1 MANSE
6 KKPSQ
11 DDDKSGPRNNGERKS
26 INTGLSSFNSNAG
39 EASLA
44 LRKLATSRAA
54 NAARERWSKAA
65 LPNADISS
73 DPEPQATNSEQ
84 GGSSIHTPQESVVK
98 NLSPLEEVEALQRE
112 LDQIQQIEPSR
123 ARSQMLRD
131 LAARIRRMEALSQ
144 VANTRTGEVKTTERL
159 VRREVQRMTNIVLRA
174 IVESSRAADLS
185 LTTVTNCE
193 CLNIP
198 SILKCREIF

>member
-1 MANSE
+1 MTINLDQE
-6 KKPSQ
+6 IN
-11 DDDKSGPRNNGERKS
+11 DERKS

-131 LAARIRRMEALSQ
+131 LAARLRRMEPLSQ

-159 VRREVQRMTNIVLRA
+159 VREVQRMTNIVLRA

>member
-1 MANSE
+1 
-6 KKPSQ
+6 
-11 DDDKSGPRNNGERKS
+11 
-26 INTGLSSFNSNAG
+26 L
-39 EASLA
+39 
-44 LRKLATSRAA
+44 
-54 NAARERWSKAA
+54 SKAA
-65 LPNADISS
+65 LPNADYSS

-112 LDQIQQIEPSR
+112 LDQIQQTEPSR
-123 ARSQMLRD
+123 ARSQMLKD
-131 LAARIRRMEALSQ
+131 LAARLRRMEALSQ